1 MQKLRLWDVV
11 NLHSFQLTLAESAV
25 LFPSELLIS

>member
-1 MQKLRLWDVV
+1 MQKLRLWDVE
-11 NLHSFQLTLAESAV
+11 NLHSFPLEVADSAV